1 MMNKE
6 IKAKSSKKS
15 RIGVDIGGTFTDIVV
30 TRNDKP
36 LLVRKISSTPDNYA
50 SAVAEGIKLL
60 LVEEGISTEEI
71 SDVVHATTVATNA
84 ILEGKGAHTG
94 LITTQGFRDV
104 LEFRR
109 VRFPELYNLS
119 YIKPKPLVQR
129 RDRLEVIE
137 RVSADGSIRVHL
149 DEPSV
154 VNAAK
159 KLKERGVTAV
169 AICLLHSYI
178 NPVHEKRTEE
188 IVRSI
193 MPPGTFI
200 CSSYE
205 VLPEIRE
212 YERTSTTV
220 VNAYLGPVLSHYLFQ
235 LRKKLDDI
243 NLKSPLYVMQSG
255 GGQMSAKAA
264 LNLPAYFVESGPA
277 AGIVAAAQIAKQVGL
292 DQIITLDIGGTTA
305 KTGII
310 ENGEPSRTTEYE
322 VGAGINLSSKLVK
335 GAGYAIKLSF
345 IDVSEIGAG
354 GGSLVWFD
362 EGGLLKV
369 GPQSAGSTP
378 GPVCYDL
385 GGTNVTL
392 TDANLLLGYLNP
404 EGLLAGGMKINQER
418 AFSAIKEQVGERLKL
433 SVIDS
438 AMGIYTVAVNNMVR
452 AVKSVSTYRGRD
464 PRDFT
469 LVVFGGNGPVLAAA
483 IAEEL
488 DIKTFLVPANSGVL
502 SAAGLLAADTTIEKV
517 KYLHGIIGE
526 LDDEEIVS
534 AYDALKKEA
543 SHQLLEQGLSKSNT
557 LNIMYADLRYK
568 GQAFE
573 LTVQV
578 DDGAL
583 KDTAVFA
590 GLFHEEHQKTYG
602 HKSVDEQVEL
612 VSVRVSARV
621 PNKKTIVSEER
632 VHLKIKNT
640 KRLVK
645 FSAASE
651 KVKATI
657 FKGREGLSRQTIR
670 GPAIIEEYDST
681 IVVPPG
687 WAAKLDSL
695 GNLLITRIGAAA

>member
-1 MMNKE
+1 MDKPNKS
-6 IKAKSSKKS
+6 KHSKKS
-15 RIGVDIGGTFTDIVV
+15 RIGVDIGGTFTDIVI
-30 TRNDKP
+30 TRNDRPP
-36 LLVRKISSTPDNYA
+36 LVKKISSTPDNYA
-50 SAVAEGIKLL
+50 SAVAEGIEIL
-60 LVEEGISTEEI
+60 LVEEGISAEEI
-71 SDVVHATTVATNA
+71 SDLVHATTVATNA
-84 ILEGKGAHTG
+84 ILEGKGAYTG

-109 VRFPELYNLS
+109 VRFPELYNLG

-137 RVSADGSIRVHL
+137 RISADGSIRFPL
-149 DEPSV
+149 DETSV

-159 KLKERGVTAV
+159 KLRKRGVAAV
-169 AICLLHSYI
+169 AICLLHSYT

-188 IVRSI
+188 IVRNI

-235 LRKKLDDI
+235 LRKKLDEI
-243 NLKSPLYVMQSG
+243 KLKSPLYVMQSG
-255 GGQMSAKAA
+255 GGQMSDKAA
-264 LNLPAYFVESGPA
+264 MNLPAYFVESGPA
-277 AGIVAAAQIAKQVGL
+277 AGVVAAAEIAKQVGL

-335 GAGYAIKLSF
+335 GAGYAIKLPF

-362 EGGLLKV
+362 EGGLMKV

-385 GGTNVTL
+385 GGKNVTL
-392 TDANLLLGYLNP
+392 TDANLLLGFLNP
-404 EGLLAGGMKINQER
+404 AGLLAGSMKINREL
-418 AFSAIKEQVGERLKL
+418 AFSAMKEQVGERLKL

-488 DIKTFLVPANSGVL
+488 DINAFIVPANSGVL
-502 SAAGLLAADTTIEKV
+502 SASGLLAADTTIETV

-526 LDDEEIVS
+526 LDDEEIAS
-534 AYDALKKEA
+534 AYENLKVEA
-543 SHQLLEQGLSKSNT
+543 SEQLFEQGFPKSKI
-557 LNIMYADLRYK
+557 LNFMYADLRYK

-573 LTVQV
+573 LTVQI
-578 DDGAL
+578 DDCEL
-583 KDTAVFA
+583 KDTSVFA
-590 GLFHEEHQKTYG
+590 RRFHEEHYKTYN
-602 HKSVDEQVEL
+602 HKSVNEQVEL
-612 VSVRVSARV
+612 VSIRVSARV
-621 PNKKTIVSEER
+621 PNTKTITSKER
-632 VHLKIKNT
+632 VDLMSKST

-645 FSAASE
+645 FSVAAD

-657 FKGREGLSRQTIR
+657 FKGREELLRQTMK

-687 WAAKLDSL
+687 WTAKVDSF
-695 GNLLITRIGAAA
+695 GNLFINRIGAVV

>member
-6 IKAKSSKKS
+6 IKTKSSKKS

-84 ILEGKGAHTG
+84 ILDGKGAHTG

-193 MPPGTFI
+193 MPTGTFI

-277 AGIVAAAQIAKQVGL
+277 AGIVAAAQIAKQAGL

-433 SVIDS
+433 SVTDS

-502 SAAGLLAADTTIEKV
+502 SAAGLL
-517 KYLHGIIGE
+517 
-526 LDDEEIVS
+526 VS
-534 AYDALKKEA
+534 AYEALKKEA
-543 SHQLLEQGLSKSNT
+543 SNQLLEQGLSKYDT

-583 KDTAVFA
+583 KDTTVFA

-632 VHLKIKNT
+632 VNLKIKNT

-687 WAAKLDSL
+687 WTAKVDSL